1 MQASYG
7 AVQGTSHLLSTQQT
21 SADRNIQL
29 LKDRAVYA
37 CIGIAVMLNFAWYLQ
52 GDYLY
57 TVLVVA
63 FGQSIK
69 LATRVTSF
77 YSFFSVIAGVLV
89 GAVVFYVRRL
99 KPFIVF
105 GTLLFM
111 VAFGILIEFRGGS
124 GSSAGVIGAQVLLG
138 IAGGFFPYAAQA
150 SIQTATRHEHLA
162 VVTGVYLASYN
173 VGSALG
179 NTLSGAIWTN
189 ILPDQLNS
197 QLAAVTSNTTMASA
211 VYGDPL
217 NWVYEYP
224 WGTPERDAVVQAYRH
239 TQRLLTIAGICL
251 CVPLIVFALLIRNP
265 RLTDTQSIPGA
276 EGWVSD
282 SEGET
287 PEVQRA
293 QEQKSFVQKLRERVG
308 R

>member
-1 MQASYG
+1 
-7 AVQGTSHLLSTQQT
+7 
-21 SADRNIQL
+21 
-29 LKDRAVYA
+29 
-37 CIGIAVMLNFAWYLQ
+37 MLNFAWYLQ

-63 FGQSIK
+63 FNQSVAT
-69 LATRVTSF
+69 ATRVTSF
-77 YSFFSVIAGVLV
+77 YSFFSVIAGVAV
-89 GAVVFYVRRL
+89 GGVVFFVRRL

-111 VAFGILIEFRGGS
+111 VAFGMLIEFRGGR

-138 IAGGFFPYAAQA
+138 VAGGFFPYAAQA

-189 ILPDQLNS
+189 ILPGQLES
-197 QLAAVTSNTTMASA
+197 RLAPVTTNTTMASA
-211 VYGDPL
+211 VYANPL
-217 NWVYEYP
+217 VWVYEYP
-224 WGTPERDAVVQAYRH
+224 WDTPERDAVVQAYRH

-251 CVPLIVFALLIRNP
+251 CVPLIVFALLTRNP

-276 EGWVSD
+276 EGFVSD

-287 PEVQRA
+287 PEVVRDR
-293 QEQKSFVQKLRERVG
+293 EEKGFVQKLREKIG